1 MGIKK
6 ITGITCAVLMA
17 AVLAA
22 AAAGC
27 GQKNVVNVYNWG
39 EYIDESLLE
48 DFEKETGIKVNY
60 RTFETNEDMY
70 AKLKAGGSDYDV
82 VIPSDYMIGRLIEE
96 DMLEK
101 LDLSNI
107 PNASLLSPMYQKPQ
121 YDPAG
126 EYSVGYMWGTL
137 GIIYNTAM
145 VEEELTSWGALFDGK
160 YSGNILMIDNPRDA
174 FGIALKYLGYSLN
187 TTDEGEI
194 REASELLASQKQIL
208 QAYVM
213 DTVFD
218 AMEGGNAAMAPYYAG
233 DYMTMKE
240 QNPDLA
246 FCLPSEG
253 SNVFSDGMCV
263 PKGAANK
270 QNAERFINFM
280 ASTGAALRNMDVT
293 GYISTNGEAAEQYA
307 AELDPEDAAVMFPD
321 ESVLASCEPFYNLP
335 QETLELYDRLW
346 SDLRT

>member
-1 MGIKK
+1 MGIKR
-6 ITGITCAVLMA
+6 ITGVFLIA
-17 AVLAA
+17 AALVA

-27 GQKNVVNVYNWG
+27 APGNVVNVYNWG

-48 DFEKETGIKVNY
+48 EFEKDTGIKVNY

-82 VIPSDYMIGRLIEE
+82 IIPSDYMIGWLIEE
-96 DMLEK
+96 NMLEK
-101 LDLSNI
+101 LDTANI
-107 PNASLLSPMYQKPQ
+107 PNVSLLDPAYRKPQ
-121 YDPAG
+121 YDPTG
-126 EYSVGYMWGTL
+126 EYSVGYMWGTV
-137 GIIYNTAM
+137 GIIYNTTL
-145 VEEELTSWGALFDGK
+145 VDGDPTSWGALFDEK

-187 TTDEGEI
+187 TTNEDEI
-194 REASELLASQKQIL
+194 RAAYELLVKQKPML
-208 QAYVM
+208 LAYVT
-213 DTVFD
+213 DTVFET
-218 AMEGGNAAMAPYYAG
+218 MEGGNAAMAPYYAG

-253 SNVFSDGMCV
+253 SNVFSDGMCI

-270 QNAERFINFM
+270 KNAERFIDFM
-280 ASTGAALRNMDVT
+280 ASTEAALRNMDVT
-293 GYISTNGEAAEQYA
+293 GYVSLNREAAERRA
-307 AELDPEDAAVMFPD
+307 ASLSAEDAAVMFPD
-321 ESVLASCEPFYNLP
+321 DSVLATCEPFLNLP
-335 QETLELYDRLW
+335 QETRELYSRLW